1 MFCPVKGA
9 SQPQISS
16 SRELGLLLG
25 LSSSLDY
32 PLRPREHLALLGLV
46 ASPMQMVWIYD
57 HLRNNFARACDLPP
71 VPSPLEWLRAYQR
84 ELLHQVQDLFRETD
98 QPAALA
104 YTLELWAQFCDHR
117 DSGMASRSGGGFIVL
132 MHYLILLLAFLN
144 LLLALRL
151 PRFCFC
157 GLQAQL

>member
-1 MFCPVKGA
+1 MFCPVKGS

-16 SRELGLLLG
+16 SRELGLVLG

-71 VPSPLEWLRAYQR
+71 VPSPLEWLRAHTNVNCSTKSKICSVRQTSLPLWLIDLNFGLNFAITGIP
-84 ELLHQVQDLFRETD
+84 EWLHGVVE
-98 QPAALA
+98 
-104 YTLELWAQFCDHR
+104 
-117 DSGMASRSGGGFIVL
+117 DSSCS
-132 MHYLILLLAFLN
+132 
-144 LLLALRL
+144 
-151 PRFCFC
+151 CTT
-157 GLQAQL
+157 